1 MFWQVN
7 SKQSTLV
14 WIVWTFLH
22 SYFHLHCS
30 LLFLF
35 LSSNSSWQDL
45 DCVFVFWIYYLEI
58 VIMIQPL
65 LCVSSVCFSS
75 VKIYLR
81 KSNTLF
87 VLFHIDKMSGINYDM
102 NVSRQI
108 KSVLKNFK
116 QQKKIWSGSV
126 FVCFCEMLV
135 PFVMCI
141 SDILMNFTDVWIYL
155 SLFLSVNKQCELYG
169 AAAYVR
175 NNNFCFGLCK
185 NTAMF

>member
-1 MFWQVN
+1 M
-7 SKQSTLV
+7 LV
-14 WIVWTFLH
+14 WIAWTFLH
-22 SYFHLHCS
+22 SYFPSHCS

-35 LSSNSSWQDL
+35 LISDSSWQDL
-45 DCVFVFWIYYLEI
+45 DRVLLFLIYYLET

-87 VLFHIDKMSGINYDM
+87 VLFHIDKMPGINYDRWM
-102 NVSRQI
+102 FQDIDKECAEKLSN
-108 KSVLKNFK
+108 
-116 QQKKIWSGSV
+116 KKIWSGSV

-141 SDILMNFTDVWIYL
+141 YFRYFNEFYWCLNLPFPFSQCKQTVWIVWC
-155 SLFLSVNKQCELYG
+155 SSICQK
-169 AAAYVR
+169 
-175 NNNFCFGLCK
+175 
-185 NTAMF
+185 